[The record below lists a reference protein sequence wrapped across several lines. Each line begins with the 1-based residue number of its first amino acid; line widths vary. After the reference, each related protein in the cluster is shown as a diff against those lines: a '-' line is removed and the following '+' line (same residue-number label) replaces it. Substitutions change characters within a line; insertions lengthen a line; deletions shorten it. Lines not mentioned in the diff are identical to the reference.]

1 MANGTLI
8 FSGIHQLPDNW
19 WNDQPPNDPAS
30 VWNVWNKNTFYT
42 WGANA
47 GNYQG
52 IAIGKSLNGDGMA
65 GDRGPSRGK
74 AHPHYVGIIT
84 MSLNDMPKNDAVFHA
99 LENEIANGHNVVI
112 PAFKGRFSLGTGI
125 GANVPNWAEIQKY
138 LLAKIYG
145 LGQKASA
152 PTIPPG
158 TFWPDCRT
166 RPETT
171 YPISKLD
178 DLIGIVNNVLT

>member
-166 RPETT
+166 QPETT

-178 DLIGIVNNVLT
+178 DLMGIVNNVLT